1 MKKCPYCKI
10 CFTPHVKV
18 GSRQK
23 TCGKP
28 ECKKALKAE
37 TNRRWR
43 EKNPDHYQNDY
54 PRLRQ
59 WLDDHPGYLKDY
71 RESHPGYVQKNREA
85 QRVRDRKKRLL
96 LDIQAQLKSQVP
108 EVTDQLC
115 HLSNLDIQAQL
126 SIKPLEMTF
135 LFGAL
140 PCLDIQVQLDRPF
153 CVLENGAI
161 HREVTTMYRKNILN
175 LERIR
180 KIEGSFSW
188 TDS

>member
-59 WLDDHPGYLKDY
+59 WLDDHPGYLKEY
-71 RESHPGYVQKNREA
+71 RESHPEYVQKNREA

-135 LFGAL
+135 LFGTL
-140 PCLDIQVQLDRPF
+140 PCLDIQVQLDRTF

-161 HREVTTMYRKNILN
+161 PSGR
-175 LERIR
+175 
-180 KIEGSFSW
+180 
-188 TDS
+188 